1 MGIKEKVGSC
11 MLSVTERTFFFHS
24 LEKME
29 EWNPG
34 NTKQLSIADIYQKTN
49 KKQQ

>member
-1 MGIKEKVGSC
+1 LNSALVILKGIANVTELVYKVMGIKEKVGSC

-29 EWNPG
+29 E
-34 NTKQLSIADIYQKTN
+34 
-49 KKQQ
+49 